1 MCSHVGPGVTLLL
14 SGVGEG
20 VLCSHVGVLEGTGV
34 GKGEGAPV
42 GGFVGFVDGGL
53 VAGTVGG
60 RVGDDDLIGV
70 GTPVGTL
77 DKVGAKVKTVG
88 TWDMDGG
95 EDGSGVGPALSLG
108 PVITDGKV
116 GTWLTDGEGV
126 GRQEISVVGSKVVP
140 TGVGKCVPSI
150 GVGACVSQPLEPLE
164 PLPPLVPFDPLEP
177 LQPFDPFDPFDPLE
191 P

>member
-1 MCSHVGPGVTLLL
+1 MGAVVT
-14 SGVGEG
+14 G
-20 VLCSHVGVLEGTGV
+20 
-34 GKGEGAPV
+34 
-42 GGFVGFVDGGL
+42 
-53 VAGTVGG
+53 
-60 RVGDDDLIGV
+60 
-70 GTPVGTL
+70 
-77 DKVGAKVKTVG
+77 
-88 TWDMDGG
+88 
-95 EDGSGVGPALSLG
+95 
-108 PVITDGKV
+108 GKV

-140 TGVGKCVPSI
+140 KEVGTCVPSI